1 MRFNSVL
8 IFFALLCTVSFA
20 FARPWTPDDDVING
34 IPVEGAVQITS
45 QTLGIGHLK
54 IHISNPV
61 VKMEQVDLNKR
72 TWTLVTI
79 DGETRIWHEGDPA
92 LPMIARAIRMPN
104 TGTVSLSY
112 KLGDYDEYRDIDV
125 LPQQPTE
132 LKKVGDVL
140 EPVSYALN
148 NETYSRDQWF
158 PSEVVGLTS
167 PEIIRDA
174 RVALLGVQPVIYN
187 PVTRTIR
194 VYKSIDVEILPV
206 GGNGINEIYN
216 HNSHAVQ
223 SFWGIYSD
231 IIGAEDL
238 ADDARRAPPGQTML
252 IARAGVDT
260 LLRAFA
266 NWKTQSGHPTQIYAV
281 PSSTSN
287 TSPIQTYINNA
298 YNTWNPPLETIVIIG
313 DGDPTNSPYDIPTY
327 SENGDYTDQR
337 FGIIGT
343 GINASMW
350 VGRIHCD
357 NQTEMQMQ
365 LNKSMNYEK
374 TPNMGPTGSDTA
386 WFNHGWGW
394 ASQVAAWNEF
404 SNAAAIHFCVDMMR
418 QRGMTNAVYAEYT
431 DSHVNTSIINTNLT
445 PGAIFWAHRCSW
457 IGEIYGTDLDGI
469 QNINKPFVGF
479 NITCATGEWYGASAS
494 GIHKAATK
502 LGTVSQPRGAL
513 TSISTETSST
523 NVSHNN
529 VMAAGCFY
537 GFGVKNGRTP
547 GPMYFEG
554 KFQLWRNYRF
564 GNSSDST
571 TAASFITWNNPLGD
585 ISAYIW
591 TGVPQHVT
599 MNSPDS
605 ISIGQNRLALQVMRG
620 TAPVTGAMVTA
631 WKKNAAGINETYT
644 RGITDDSGRVS
655 FTLTNLTT
663 GQLLLTVTGNQ
674 IGQNIYPHADTV
686 VVYQSSTDLAFSN
699 YTVQD
704 DSTGGRSGNN
714 NGTANP
720 GETIDVN
727 VQLINR
733 GSSTATGISGILSS
747 ADPRVTVVNNEG
759 AWGNVSAGTTVNSTT
774 PFRIQLGTGF
784 HDNDLVPLQ
793 LNLVTNQGNRTI
805 TLPVTIRTI
814 QIAYMSQTLNPAT
827 LNVGQSSTLSLSLR
841 NNGGLSTGAATVT
854 VASLSPFVVVT
865 NGTATFTSLPI
876 GSNVSNPG
884 GQLFTLT
891 ANGRTI
897 PGTIANLSAIIA
909 SGANHDTVVF
919 SVTIGTRHTY
929 DPVGPDPYGYLAYDN
944 TDTNYRNLAPTYQWV
959 DIIPGINSGPGT
971 RLNLNDAAV
980 TNSTTDCSMAI
991 RLPFTARFYGAAYDT
1006 ITVCSNGWL
1015 AFGSQAYYQ
1024 NCRDWHLPAFEGPR
1038 NMVAVNWCD
1047 QTNTSTNEGAFVYN
1061 DTTNHRYVV
1070 TWKTTTVNSPIG
1082 QEYQCIIYNP
1092 NYSQTP
1098 TGDSPLKFQYKTYNP
1113 AIYSGY
1119 EQGVSYASIG
1129 IADSNYTRALE
1140 YCYWN
1145 TYDPGCASIPTGTPT
1160 SGQRAILFTTA
1171 QPATGN
1177 LTGTVRRASDNTP
1190 ISGVQVLMLNGGR
1203 NATSDAAGHY
1213 TMTNLQIGHYT
1224 AQASGMGVNT
1234 RLDTVTI
1241 YDSLTSTL
1249 DFTLTNP
1256 TLRLAVNDTI
1266 VRPNDSIAVTLLDS
1280 GSTMTTTRNIFVR
1293 NTGNGPLTWNSQLL
1307 YGGNFDETDSL
1318 WDQVFSFNVTQ
1329 AVGGDNQIFGV
1340 EFDGNN
1346 FWVTGANNYTQPHH
1360 LYKLDRNGNLLHAYN
1375 CPDQTGLYG
1384 WRDLTWD
1391 GHRYLYS
1398 AYSSVID
1405 KIDTADGSVVQTYNT
1420 SINPVRAI
1428 AIDTA
1433 ANILYY
1439 GDQASAVYKM
1449 RLSDGATYG
1458 TIQNPSGTTPGGL
1471 WGLAYYASDPS
1482 GMNLY
1487 AFVRDSSSFNYG
1499 TRLYKINP
1507 TTGTTWTRLVK
1518 LGLPNERAA
1527 GLSIT
1532 PRWNPMLWTACAVM
1546 QTTTS
1551 CRIALFELAFN
1562 TLWIGYTPKHDTLQ
1576 AGQQDTVTVSF
1587 NSLAMPDGRYRVA
1600 IRFLTND
1607 TTGSVT
1613 VPVAMTVTN
1622 FIDGVRQQDNGSLVP
1637 LQFSLEQNYPNPFN
1651 PVTTISFSL
1660 PKTSSV
1666 KFAIYDQL
1674 GREVARLVTDRAMAV
1689 GRHTMSFNGSRL
1701 ASGVYFYRLEA
1712 GSYVAARK
1720 MLLLK

>member
-1 MRFNSVL
+1 MHLVRYMKSALSGDNRIFVIVL
-8 IFFALLCTVSFA
+8 FVLLGVSAA
-20 FARPWTPDDDVING
+20 FSARPWTPDDDVING

-79 DGETRIWHEGDPA
+79 DGETRLWQNGKPT
-92 LPMIARAIRMPN
+92 LPLISRAIRLPN
-104 TGTVSLSY
+104 TGNVSLNV
-112 KLGDYDEYRDIDV
+112 KLGEYDEYNNIDV
-125 LPQQPTE
+125 LPQQPTDLVKGPDGLIPAE
-132 LKKVGDVL
+132 
-140 EPVSYALN
+140 Y
-148 NETYSRDQWF
+148 TYDEATYNRDAWF
-158 PSEVVGLTS
+158 PSENVVTS
-167 PEIIRDA
+167 SAEIIRDA
-174 RVALLGVQPVIYN
+174 RVELLGIQPVMYN
-187 PVTRTIR
+187 PVTRTLR
-194 VYKSIDVEILPV
+194 VYKSIDVETTPI
-206 GGNGINEIYN
+206 GGFGVNEITDSR
-216 HNSHAVQ
+216 SHAVP
-223 SFWGIYSD
+223 SFAGIYSD

-238 ADDARRAPPGQTML
+238 FDDARRAPPGQIMFV
-252 IARAGVDT
+252 ARSGVDT
-260 LLRAFA
+260 LIKPFVD
-266 NWKTQSGHPTQIYAV
+266 WKTQSGRPSQIYV
-281 PSSTSN
+281 TSSTSN
-287 TSPIQTYINNA
+287 STIQTYIQNA
-298 YNTWNPPLETIVIIG
+298 YSTWNPPLEFVIFMA
-313 DGDPTNSPYDIPTY
+313 DGGTSTAQYELPTFSPTGY
-327 SENGDYTDQR
+327 SDHPYACL
-337 FGIIGT
+337 GT
-343 GINASMW
+343 SLVASIW
-350 VGRIHCD
+350 VSRLHVDDVQGL
-357 NQTEMQMQ
+357 QTQV
-365 LNKSMNYEK
+365 NRAFNYEK
-374 TPNMGPTGSDTA
+374 KPNMGTTGSDTA
-386 WFNHGWGW
+386 WFTHGWGY
-394 ASQVAAWNEF
+394 AGTGNSIVSNPPCIRFCNE
-404 SNAAAIHFCVDMMR
+404 MMR
-418 QRGMTNAVYAEYT
+418 VRGIIHT
-431 DSHVNTSIINTNLT
+431 DYDEHGGSVDDATINSRLT
-445 PGAIFWAHRCSW
+445 PGAIFWAHRASW
-457 IGEIYGTDLDGI
+457 QFQITSTDVQNI

-479 NITCATGEWYGASAS
+479 NISCSTGDWYGSGAS
-494 GIHKAATK
+494 GMHVAVTA
-502 LGTVSQPRGAL
+502 LGSPTAPRGAL
-513 TSISTETSST
+513 SSVSTYGTGT
-523 NVSHNN
+523 NPAHNN
-529 VMAAGCFY
+529 VMAAGSFY
-537 GFGVKNGRTP
+537 GFGVKNARQPAG
-547 GPMYFEG
+547 MYYEA
-554 KFQLWRNYRF
+554 KFQMWRNYQL
-564 GNSSDST
+564 SSSGD
-571 TAASFITWNNPLGD
+571 AANFIYWNEILGE
-585 ISAYIW
+585 ISANIW
-591 TGVPQHVT
+591 TGVPHHVYAT
-599 MNSPDS
+599 VSDTLG
-605 ISIGQNRLALQVMRG
+605 IGQNRLALQVMYNELQP
-620 TAPVTGAMVTA
+620 AAGAMVTA
-631 WKKNAAGINETYT
+631 WKKNAGGTNETYT
-644 RGITDDSGRVS
+644 RGITDDSGHVVL
-655 FTLTNLTT
+655 TLTNATA
-663 GQLLLTVTGNQ
+663 GRMLLTVTGNQ
-674 IGQNIYPHADTV
+674 LNQNIYPLIDTIAV
-686 VVYQSSTDLAFSN
+686 TQMPTDLSFST

-704 DSTGGRSGNN
+704 DSTNGRIGNN

-733 GSSTATGISGILSS
+733 GSLPATGISGTLSS
-747 ADPRVTVVNNEG
+747 FDPRVTVVNN
-759 AWGNVSAGTTVNSTT
+759 AGTWGDASSGGTVPNTT
-774 PFRIQLGTGF
+774 PFRVQLLSSF
-784 HDNDLVPLQ
+784 KDNDMVPLQ
-793 LNLVTNQGNRTI
+793 LNLVTDQGNRTI
-805 TLPVTIRTI
+805 SVPLTIRSI
-814 QIAYMSQTLNPAT
+814 QLAYMSQTLNPAT
-827 LNVGQSSTLSLSLR
+827 LNVGQSSTLSLTVR
-841 NNGGLSTGAATVT
+841 NNGGLATGAINATVF
-854 VASLSPFVVVT
+854 SMSPFVAVT
-865 NGTATFTSLPI
+865 VPNATFTSLPI
-876 GSNVSNPG
+876 GTNVSNPVN
-884 GQLFTLT
+884 QLFTLT

-897 PGTIANLSAIIA
+897 PGTIANLGATFI
-909 SGANHDTVVF
+909 SGAVRDTVYF
-919 SVTIGTRHTY
+919 SVTVGTRHTY
-929 DPVGPDPYGYLAYDN
+929 DPTGPDPYGYLAFDQ
-944 TDTNYRNLAPTYQWV
+944 TDTSYRTISPTYSWV
-959 DIIPGINSGPGT
+959 QIIPALSGSGT
-971 RLNLNDAAV
+971 RLPITGAQNVDL
-980 TNSTTDCSMAI
+980 STTV
-991 RLPFTARFYGAAYDT
+991 RLPFTARYYGASYDSVT
-1006 ITVCSNGWL
+1006 ICTNGWL
-1015 AFGSQAYYQ
+1015 AFGAQPYYQ
-1024 NCRDWHLPAFEGPR
+1024 NSRNWHLPAQEGPR
-1038 NMVAVNWCD
+1038 NIIAVNWCM
-1047 QTNTSTNEGAFVYN
+1047 QSEGGTNEGVYVWS

-1070 TWKTTTVNSPIG
+1070 TWKSTTVNTPTA
-1082 QEYQCIIYNP
+1082 QEYQLIITNP
-1092 NYSQTP
+1092 NYAQTP
-1098 TGDSPLKFQYKTYNP
+1098 TGDSPLKFQYKSFTP
-1113 AIYSGY
+1113 TPFSTSGEPGMNY
-1119 EQGVSYASIG
+1119 CTVG

-1140 YCYWN
+1140 YCFWN
-1145 TYDPGCASIPTGTPT
+1145 VYNPGCATIPVGTN
-1160 SGQRAILFTTA
+1160 SNFAILFTTT